1 MLLMCSVT
9 CARFEPVPSA
19 SLWMDGVIF
28 ITDLFIWNYAAR
40 RFASP
45 GFPKFFSGIGRGS
58 HFRSDFKLANC
69 AGKEG

>member
-1 MLLMCSVT
+1 MLHAQSVT
-9 CARFEPVPSA
+9 AAGLLSRV
-19 SLWMDGVIF
+19 DGVIF